1 VVLCVGLP
9 VVNIDIGQ
17 TGNEQLEFL
26 LIENGDE
33 LCGDDVVETSEEIVE
48 LIVDRTCQAILCDK
62 LDILLLVLLSNRNV
76 ASVLDEVDDP
86 SFTEVFRYRLHKVSR
101 WCLSDWNAKPT
112 EKFSVRISVISFSKI
127 QRSDL

>member
-17 TGNEQLEFL
+17 AGNEQLEFL

-33 LCGDDVVETSEEIVE
+33 LCGDDVVETSEEIFE

-86 SFTEVFRYRLHKVSR
+86 SFTKVFRYHLHKVSR
-101 WCLSDWNAKPT
+101 
-112 EKFSVRISVISFSKI
+112 
-127 QRSDL
+127 